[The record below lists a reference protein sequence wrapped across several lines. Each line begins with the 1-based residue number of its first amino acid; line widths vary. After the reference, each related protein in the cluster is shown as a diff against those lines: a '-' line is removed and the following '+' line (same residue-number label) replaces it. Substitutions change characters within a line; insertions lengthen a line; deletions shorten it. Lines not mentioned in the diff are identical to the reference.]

1 VASRVSLRSN
11 LNQTSIS
18 NTILPTQSNIP
29 LPRCPSILADS
40 LIKLTPINNQP
51 ASIPVTVNAQNI
63 KCHNHLISTIIDSGT
78 SHNLIREADCPNVPK
93 DTSKILKI
101 LFPNGTTTTSLG
113 FIRVH
118 LTEDDT
124 PMEAHVCNDAALNQ
138 ALLSV
143 KVLCDMHYKLLFAH
157 DKITIISPTNKV
169 ITKGIY
175 NPPNWN
181 INLEPTIEQ
190 SINQYVITHQLN
202 AERVAFYHAAFGSP
216 TISTFLQAIH
226 KGFLTTIPELT
237 FQMVRNNPPISL
249 NIEAGHMKRHRQGLR
264 TTSTKP
270 YESER
275 RRLNYVRS

>member
-1 VASRVSLRSN
+1 
-11 LNQTSIS
+11 
-18 NTILPTQSNIP
+18 
-29 LPRCPSILADS
+29 
-40 LIKLTPINNQP
+40 
-51 ASIPVTVNAQNI
+51 
-63 KCHNHLISTIIDSGT
+63 
-78 SHNLIREADCPNVPK
+78 
-93 DTSKILKI
+93 LKI
-101 LFPNGTTTTSLG
+101 LFPNGTTTSLG

-124 PMEAHVCNDAALNQ
+124 LMEAHVCNDAALNQ
-138 ALLSV
+138 ALSSV
-143 KVLCDMHYKLLFAH
+143 KVICDMHYKLLFAH

-169 ITKGIY
+169 ITKGIF

-226 KGFLTTIPELT
+226 KGFLTTIAELT

-270 YESER
+270 YEVKDVDLITSEADLHPFDNVASVKVISSSSLLDTSHSDATGKLPIPSR
-275 RRLNYVRS
+275 QGSIYILIIMGILRCDF